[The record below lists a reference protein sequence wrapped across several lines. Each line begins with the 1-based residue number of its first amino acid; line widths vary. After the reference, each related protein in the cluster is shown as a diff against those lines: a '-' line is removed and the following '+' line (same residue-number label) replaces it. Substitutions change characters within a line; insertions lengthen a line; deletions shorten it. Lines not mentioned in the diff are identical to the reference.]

1 MMEKESASSCST
13 GSFFWKQ
20 VSCSISHR
28 KHHCAFNYSYKMV
41 HVSEKQQSQSACVYI
56 ISHTLAFCMVY
67 QFPSQYSE
75 LLVTEPVSS
84 PWQSTQ
90 AFPETCAEHGFAL
103 LLLISTSRLLLP
115 MGRFL
120 VTEEILQTSILVLKF
135 MNLKL

>member
-75 LLVTEPVSS
+75 LLVTEPISS
-84 PWQSTQ
+84 PQQSIQ

-103 LLLISTSRLLLP
+103 LLVSTSRLLLP

-120 VTEEILQTSILVLKF
+120 VIEEILQTSILVLKF